1 MKKILLTGSTGFIGS
16 EILKN
21 IATNYKIYITLRKK
35 VKILYNNKNII
46 QVLFKNHKQLDKK
59 LKKIKV
65 DYVIHCATHYVKKH
79 NFDDISKL
87 SESNILFGN
96 IILENINYMNVK
108 KFINFSSVWENYNG
122 IKDNY
127 FNLYSVYKR
136 GFSNLLEY
144 YQKKLPKVKFYN
156 LFISDTFGELDKR
169 PKIINILKKNYKD
182 NKVTNIVSSKLYM
195 NLLNIKDIVKAIG
208 VILRKNI
215 IPGDYNLINNKNFSI
230 NTIIKNFNNR
240 NKKKIKIKWLT
251 NELIRERVYKKNKL
265 VSWSPINSEINDII
279 NIIKR

>member
-21 IATNYKIYITLRKK
+21 IPPNYKAYIILRKK
-35 VKILYNNKNII
+35 VKVFYKNRNII
-46 QVLFKNHKQLDKK
+46 QIIFKNHKQLHKK

-79 NFDDISKL
+79 NFDDISEL

-96 IILENINYMNVK
+96 IILENINYMKVK

-136 GFSNLLEY
+136 GFSNLLKY
-144 YQKKLPKVKFYN
+144 YQKNLPKIKFYN
-156 LFISDTFGELDKR
+156 LFLSDTFGELDKR
-169 PKIINILKKNYKD
+169 PKIINILKKNYKN
-182 NKVTNIVSSKLYM
+182 NKITNIVSSKLYI
-195 NLLNIKDIVKAIG
+195 NLLNIKDIVKAVGI
-208 VILRKNI
+208 ILRKNI
-215 IPGDYNLINNKNFSI
+215 TPGDYNLINNKNFSI
-230 NTIIKNFNNR
+230 NEIIKTFNNN
-240 NKKKIKIKWLT
+240 NKKKIKIKCLT
-251 NELIRERVYKKNKL
+251 NRLIKERVYVKNKL
-265 VSWSPINSEINDII
+265 VGWSPKNSKIIDII